1 VTARGLICSFGLVNG
16 YQLRN
21 PKPPCR
27 RRESE
32 THFFADLLVAQRPA
46 ERGSE
51 RNVARIDIHHFGQN
65 DRVFI
70 GILGIQIEHCH
81 PGPQSHPVGG
91 CLGIRE
97 LTELVQPV
105 VQLPEPRLHELLT
118 LEGRLVFGVFPKVTQ
133 LDGLCDCL
141 RQENIQLM
149 AQLVDLTTEL
159 LAHLTNH
166 VTTVQKGRPGEVSSP
181 GLVDRIAKDTPSGPI
196 AVRP

>member
-1 VTARGLICSFGLVNG
+1 MSTRSPTTISCFLGNSILPFAVAGRGLAVTARGLICSFGLVNG

-70 GILGIQIEHCH
+70 GILGIQI
-81 PGPQSHPVGG
+81 
-91 CLGIRE
+91 
-97 LTELVQPV
+97 
-105 VQLPEPRLHELLT
+105 
-118 LEGRLVFGVFPKVTQ
+118 
-133 LDGLCDCL
+133 
-141 RQENIQLM
+141 
-149 AQLVDLTTEL
+149 
-159 LAHLTNH
+159 
-166 VTTVQKGRPGEVSSP
+166 
-181 GLVDRIAKDTPSGPI
+181 
-196 AVRP
+196 